1 MLTRSLPRAKQKFVS
16 EFQETV
22 LQASWAGRGRCAEF
36 EAPLPAYAIRR
47 VEASAGHHV
56 HTLRNLRGGLGVTR
70 VPTATL
76 GKLLPDP
83 ISNIL
88 NGTMP
93 NKTIQVQGK
102 NQRRWSEDSVGGPV
116 PGLMAGPSLLVS
128 ACTIH
133 FNETVNAPKTTR
145 PQLDRTGNSIQ

>member
-1 MLTRSLPRAKQKFVS
+1 MTERIPNLAPA
-16 EFQETV
+16 
-22 LQASWAGRGRCAEF
+22 AGFRIIPNCHKLAEPTAEF